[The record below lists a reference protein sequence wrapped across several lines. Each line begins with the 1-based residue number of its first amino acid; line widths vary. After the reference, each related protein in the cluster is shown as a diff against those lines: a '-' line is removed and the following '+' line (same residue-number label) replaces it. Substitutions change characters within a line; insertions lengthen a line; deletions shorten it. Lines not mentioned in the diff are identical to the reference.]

1 MPETKKFIVEVKEV
15 WTLAV
20 EVELPATA
28 TKEQIL
34 DAANDK
40 IEEGDTGESEYDYTL
55 DSDEWTVRDED
66 GKHL

>member
-1 MPETKKFIVEVKEV
+1 MPKTKRFIVEVKEV

-28 TKEQIL
+28 TKKQIL

-40 IEEGDTGESEYDYTL
+40 IEAGETGESEYDYTL
-55 DSDEWTVRDED
+55 DPDEWTVRDED
-66 GKHL
+66 EKHL

>member
-1 MPETKKFIVEVKEV
+1 MPKTKKYIVEVKEV
-15 WTLAV
+15 WSVEV

-34 DAANDK
+34 NAANDK
-40 IEEGDTGESEYDYTL
+40 IEEGDNGESQYDYTL
-55 DSDEWTVRDED
+55 EPDDWTVRDGK

>member
-1 MPETKKFIVEVKEV
+1 MPKNKKYIVEVKEV

-20 EVELPATA
+20 EVEVPANA

-40 IEEGDTGESEYDYTL
+40 IEEGDNGESQYDYTL
-55 DSDEWTVRDED
+55 DPDEWTVRDEE